1 MPAKNFMSCS
11 GARKN
16 VILTGMFLLMPAV
29 FALLIATEGTYEV
42 YFAVSAVIAS
52 ILFLCAASLERSEEI
67 SAGREKVLKVILL
80 AWSLL
85 IMAVVVLKTVA
96 ILS

>member
-1 MPAKNFMSCS
+1 M
-11 GARKN
+11 
-16 VILTGMFLLMPAV
+16 
-29 FALLIATEGTYEV
+29 
-42 YFAVSAVIAS
+42 SAVIAS
-52 ILFLCAASLERSEEI
+52 ILFLSLAVLEGSEEI

-85 IMAVVVLKTVA
+85 ILAVVVLKTIA